1 MRIDPETR
9 VATGKHHPETYSA
22 LLSAI
27 HRGRWSGVLHVRHE
41 EGHRRLFFL
50 AGEPVEFRSDLYAE
64 TLERAIVEGG
74 HLPQSRVEWFEQ
86 KLAPGETLADALHAS
101 GVLEDEQI
109 NGLRLEHLVRGLGAP
124 LAWTEGEWRFEPR
137 PELTA
142 DQVQPELLLSTGLL
156 TALWK
161 GVIGNVP
168 MDEVLPRVTDRDAGR
183 FLPGPDFAER
193 FAGLSV
199 EFPLTDLPD
208 NIGEGCTM
216 EALAR
221 CFPERSGNLVKLLW
235 LLEVTG
241 MLRRENREATDF
253 LALMEGGG
261 TLSAATSRAKAAEPG
276 REQSLAPPMKR
287 QPPVREAPPVTPVQ
301 TPRVQSARRQEEPL
315 SLGEQIA
322 VDYRARM
329 GRNYYEFVA
338 LDQESTHGDVKL
350 RCRDL
355 AQRWHQAAADES
367 LSPEERDQVQELLR
381 GIQVVWSTFTDR
393 HRKEA
398 YDQKLQAG
406 EADCIAHEAGVLPEG
421 DTEFSSGR
429 PRGISA
435 QESAIQK
442 GGFWPGK
449 KK

>member
-1 MRIDPETR
+1 M
-9 VATGKHHPETYSA
+9 
-22 LLSAI
+22 
-27 HRGRWSGVLHVRHE
+27 LHVRHE

-50 AGEPVEFRSDLYAE
+50 AGAPVEFRSDLHAE

-74 HLPQSRVEWFEQ
+74 HVPQSRVEWFEQ

-109 NGLRLEHLVRGLGAP
+109 GELRLEHLVRGVGAP
-124 LAWTEGEWRFEPR
+124 LAWTEGEWQFEPR
-137 PELTA
+137 PDLKI
-142 DQVQPELLLSTGLL
+142 DQVQPDILPQTGLL
-156 TALWK
+156 SALWS

-193 FAGLSV
+193 FASLSV

-241 MLRRENREATDF
+241 MLRRENREAMDF
-253 LALMEGGG
+253 VALMEGEGG
-261 TLSAATSRAKAAEPG
+261 AAEPIAKADTT
-276 REQSLAPPMKR
+276 EPPPVPISQAPPIK
-287 QPPVREAPPVTPVQ
+287 QKPPLREAPPVKTAPS
-301 TPRVQSARRQEEPL
+301 PRVQSARRQEEPL

-322 VDYRARM
+322 ADYSSRM

-338 LDQESTHGDVKL
+338 LEQDSTHEEVKM

-367 LSPEERDQVQELLR
+367 LSPEVRDQVQELLR

-393 HRKEA
+393 HRKDV
-398 YDQKLQAG
+398 YDQQLAKG
-406 EADCIAHEAGVLPEG
+406 EAECIAHEAGVLPEV
-421 DTEFSSGR
+421 DTDYSSGQAR
-429 PRGISA
+429 RISA
-435 QESAIQK
+435 REPAIQK